1 MNENTLG
8 KVLRFLDLNDFVME
22 IYFTKHYSKVL

>member
-8 KVLRFLDLNDFVME
+8 KVIRFLELNDFVME
-22 IYFTKHYSKVL
+22 IYFTKHYS

>member
-8 KVLRFLDLNDFVME
+8 KVLRFLELNDFVME
-22 IYFTKHYSKVL
+22 IYFTKHYS

>member
-8 KVLRFLDLNDFVME
+8 KVLRFLELNDFVIE
-22 IYFTKHYSKVL
+22 IYFTKQYS

>member
-8 KVLRFLDLNDFVME
+8 KVLRFLELIDFVME
-22 IYFTKHYSKVL
+22 IYFTKHYS

>member
-8 KVLRFLDLNDFVME
+8 KVLRFLELNDFVME
-22 IYFTKHYSKVL
+22 IYFTKYYS